1 MLWQYCRNK
10 LALDANGD
18 IDDFNAGNATTK
30 SFNLKAKIT
39 GQTGNNGTKNVG
51 IMVPLKYLRIFGELL
66 KCLYLVVKL
75 IFI

>member
-1 MLWQYCRNK
+1 MIKKYLK
-10 LALDANGD
+10 K
-18 IDDFNAGNATTK
+18 DFNAGNATTK